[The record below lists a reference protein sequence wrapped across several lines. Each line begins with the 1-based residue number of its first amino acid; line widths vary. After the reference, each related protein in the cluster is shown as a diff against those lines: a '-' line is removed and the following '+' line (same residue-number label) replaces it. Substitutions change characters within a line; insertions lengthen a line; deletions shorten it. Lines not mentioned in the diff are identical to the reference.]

1 MNAQKFSDAMSLIDD
16 RYITEALK
24 DRRDRPLHLRWWKFH
39 KAAACFSAAV
49 FAAML
54 LFGTAFAG
62 NPDFRQAV
70 ISVLFPTYTDDQ
82 LHEIEDGHRTGSFSM
97 EDTLFTFL
105 TQFNEEHLAGSIT
118 AKKDHGFE
126 YTVVSSGE
134 NFADVVVECTTPD
147 HKLLVIMERTD
158 YEETTGLWQIT
169 AYQTLNDSAAEE
181 LLDNRQ

>member
-1 MNAQKFSDAMSLIDD
+1 MNAQKFSDALSLIDD
-16 RYITEALK
+16 RYIMEALQ
-24 DRRDRPLHLRWWKFH
+24 DRQEWPLHLRWWKFH

-49 FAAML
+49 FAAIL
-54 LFGTAFAG
+54 LFGTAFAA

-70 ISVLFPTYTDDQ
+70 ISVLFPTYTDYQ

-105 TQFNEEHLAGSIT
+105 AQFNEEHMAGSIT
-118 AKKDHGFE
+118 AKNDHGFE

-134 NFADVVVECTTPD
+134 NFADVVVECTTPN

-158 YEETTGLWQIT
+158 YKETTGLWQIT
-169 AYQTLNDSAAEE
+169 AYQILDDNTAND